1 MRRKKTGPDFDQ
13 LRLSTAMA
21 EEPQLPKFTY
31 TLNPNSGDVNSTVST
46 VLTVT
51 NPSSVFPVTVTAGS
65 DLIAVTGWGG
75 ITQAP
80 KSIEVVP
87 PVESD
92 WNGVMT
98 DSSVGTILK
107 LFTTDDVEVQP
118 LQSLA
123 FTLNGILLDETIGS
137 AELIVMEI
145 VGGTQ
150 ISPPKIAFGKLGAKM
165 QIFAWS
171 DANSVGAGEST
182 NINWTIVKG
191 LYVTVFPPDDGTQ
204 YPRSGTA
211 PYTGSTART
220 PFQNAP
226 QTIFAATVFQPPDT
240 PIPFQVPV
248 LLSPPRI
255 TRFLPKDPPPIP
267 IDGTVTLSWSVAYSP
282 EVTLQPAKGSKYV
295 SNEGV
300 RTVKPKDFLVSNDN
314 KVVFVLSAA
323 GYQGPVLGKV
333 TVRFLPMRIAYFR
346 YPGFDQ
352 IGYTVSVPNSQSHQ
366 VSQLGPKH
374 FRLDA
379 TGPDGPLTQELGGTG
394 LEIQVVVADPPQPK
408 AGEATRLKYQVQA
421 ATSLKLMPGDVPL
434 TFDAKGIGETTINPP
449 AGSTTYTLVATGSNS
464 QTVSSEITIATASSL
479 SIRRRRSV
487 RK

>member
-1 MRRKKTGPDFDQ
+1 MRRKKTGPDFDG
-13 LRLSTAMA
+13 LRLSTPAA
-21 EEPQLPKFTY
+21 EDQQLPKFTY
-31 TLNPNSGDVNSTVST
+31 TLNPNSGEVSSTISS

-51 NPSSVFPVTVTAGS
+51 NPSTVFPVMVTAGS
-65 DLIAVTGWGG
+65 DLIAVSGWGG

-87 PVESD
+87 PADSD

-98 DSSVGTILK
+98 DSSLGTILK
-107 LFTTDDVEVQP
+107 LFTTADVEVQP

-123 FTLNGILLDETIGS
+123 FTLNGILLDDQVGS
-137 AELIVMEI
+137 ADLAVMEI
-145 VGGTQ
+145 VGTQ

-165 QIFAWS
+165 QIFAWA

-191 LYVTVFPPDDGTQ
+191 LYVTLLPPDDGTQ
-204 YPRSGTA
+204 YPRSGTG
-211 PYTGSTART
+211 PYTASSPRT

-226 QTIFAATVFQPPDT
+226 QTIFTATVFQQPDT
-240 PIPFQVPV
+240 PIPFTVPL
-248 LLSPPRI
+248 LLSPPVI

-267 IDGTVTLSWSVAYSP
+267 IDGVVNLSWSVAYSP
-282 EVTLQPAKGSKYV
+282 EVTLQPARGSKYV

-300 RTVKPKDFLVSNDN
+300 RAVKPRDFLPNNADT
-314 KVVFVLSAA
+314 VVFVLSAA
-323 GYQGPVLGKV
+323 GYQGPVAKSV
-333 TVRFLPMRIAYFR
+333 TVRFLPMHIAYFR
-346 YPGFDQ
+346 YPNFDEV
-352 IGYTVSVPNSQSHQ
+352 GYTVSAPNSQTYG

-379 TGPDGPLTQELGGTG
+379 IGPGGPLTQELGGTG
-394 LEIQVVVADPPQPK
+394 LEIQVVVADPAQPK
-408 AGEATRLKYQVQA
+408 AGEATKLKYQVQA

-434 TFDAKGIGETTINPP
+434 TFDASGRGETTVTPP

-464 QTVSSEITIATASSL
+464 KTVSSEITITTASSL
-479 SIRRRRSV
+479 FARRRRPV